1 MSECPGLSEVSEVE
15 SKRHSGHKSN
25 RYITNRVRSPHLKTN
40 TSAQIVR
47 GIFQQI
53 CLLREMP
60 ASLRCHCFNQRLWLT
75 VVLFERPSRW
85 RKQPQ
90 LILFVSVTPFK
101 WKLTA
106 ANPSAGTKKP
116 PDSLYYS
123 ETVAVVTPLKRGI
136 WRYKQLIITC
146 DFMLFFSFCEKDALQ
161 GVGQGL
167 AQGAASVN
175 YRPMPLSK
183 KTCCWL
189 WCGLCAIPVFHK
201 HLVQNDVRHFR
212 QQLLVFSRWTLDHCE
227 WVWMGMINCWIYYWR
242 ETLCYN
248 LSL

>member
-1 MSECPGLSEVSEVE
+1 MWRPLNE
-15 SKRHSGHKSN
+15 SSPRQIPPREHKN
-25 RYITNRVRSPHLKTN
+25 H
-40 TSAQIVR
+40 
-47 GIFQQI
+47 
-53 CLLREMP
+53 
-60 ASLRCHCFNQRLWLT
+60 
-75 VVLFERPSRW
+75 
-85 RKQPQ
+85 
-90 LILFVSVTPFK
+90 
-101 WKLTA
+101 LTA
-106 ANPSAGTKKP
+106 CITAKLWRLSHLSNVAFEGISSWL
-116 PDSLYYS
+116 SLVILCY
-123 ETVAVVTPLKRGI
+123 
-136 WRYKQLIITC
+136 
-146 DFMLFFSFCEKDALQ
+146 FFSFCEKDALQ

-175 YRPMPLSK
+175 YRPLPLSK

-227 WVWMGMINCWIYYWR
+227 WVWMGMINRWIYYWR